1 MYISENCLS
10 FRKIFFVSS
19 DVKDISKSADKHT
32 KLAAMQD
39 STV

>member
-1 MYISENCLS
+1 MYVSENCLS

-19 DVKDISKSADKHT
+19 DVKDISKSADIHT